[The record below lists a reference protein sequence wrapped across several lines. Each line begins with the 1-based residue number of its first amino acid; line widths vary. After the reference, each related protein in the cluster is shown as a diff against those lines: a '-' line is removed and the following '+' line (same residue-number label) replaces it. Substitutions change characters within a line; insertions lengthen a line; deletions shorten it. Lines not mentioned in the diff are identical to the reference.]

1 MIVVRASIASH
12 DGNEHGH
19 LSLDGFEVG
28 FDMNV
33 MRMKDTD
40 DEETRSSVP
49 HFWKACFLPLQF
61 RLHKSCAKLDPNRKG
76 LNPNKQD
83 FNHNRKIYRV
93 KLQYLRSSR
102 TYTL

>member
-49 HFWKACFLPLQF
+49 HFYVVGEDGMSGC
-61 RLHKSCAKLDPNRKG
+61 RDVGICALRRG
-76 LNPNKQD
+76 LTISP
-83 FNHNRKIYRV
+83 
-93 KLQYLRSSR
+93 
-102 TYTL
+102 